1 MDSKTVII
9 TRYGGSFK
17 KQMLHFLT
25 RFGIQQLIMLALIA
39 SVSLGTVGCKAKK
52 EARARQEALDAK
64 IAEAKTTLLAIIN
77 DKTMPLDEKEQE
89 LERIKAMNLQ
99 DPEILDLIDR
109 AEAAIAEQR
118 ASEAEA
124 REKEAAAAN
133 ANKSEDSYAR
143 VSNLFQEVAQSGS
156 NDAANAKIREALSL
170 FSSSETPVL
179 IIISQSGGQN
189 DYDEPTTI
197 QKYLN
202 YLKDTRSRPAEIH
215 NLAYDA
221 NGKIKEVELIKKY

>member
-1 MDSKTVII
+1 MDSKNITM
-9 TRYGGSFK
+9 TRYGGSIK
-17 KQMLHFLT
+17 KQVQYFLA

-52 EARARQEALDAK
+52 EARARQEALEAR
-64 IAEAKTTLLAIIN
+64 IAEAKATLLAIIN
-77 DKTMPLDEKEQE
+77 DKTMPLEEKEQE

-118 ASEAEA
+118 AAEAEA
-124 REKEAAAAN
+124 RAAAEKEATKPN
-133 ANKSEDSYAR
+133 EDAYAQ
-143 VSNLFQEVAQSGS
+143 VSSIFQEVARSGG

-170 FSSSETPVL
+170 FSSADAPVL
-179 IIISQSGGQN
+179 IIISQDGGQN

-202 YLKDTRSRPAEIH
+202 YLKDTKSRPADIH

-221 NGKIKEVELIKKY
+221 NGKITEVELIKRY